1 MSGLLWGVLGLE
13 KPVGGPLRD
22 PLCSVDFGGVCGS
35 GCCVDMCWA
44 ELLEEVRPGVTPT
57 ATHGDTDL
65 EERGG
70 GR

>member
-1 MSGLLWGVLGLE
+1 MDQGSCGESWGWRNQW
-13 KPVGGPLRD
+13 GGPRD

-35 GCCVDMCWA
+35 ECHVDMCWA

-57 ATHGDTDL
+57 AMHAGTDL
-65 EERGG
+65 EEWGG